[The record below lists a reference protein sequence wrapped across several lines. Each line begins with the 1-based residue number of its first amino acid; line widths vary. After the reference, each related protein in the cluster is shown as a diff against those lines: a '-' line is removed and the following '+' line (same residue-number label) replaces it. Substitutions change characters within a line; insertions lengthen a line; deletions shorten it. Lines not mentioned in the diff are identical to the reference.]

1 MKIADLLKKEIMIM
15 DLHSTTKR
23 EVIDEMIANLKA
35 KNMISDEEIF
45 RREILNREEMTS
57 TGLGGGVAMPH
68 AKTSA
73 VNTACVLF
81 AKSAHG
87 VDYQALDDEPVY
99 LFFMIAAKEGAHNEH
114 IETLAALSKL
124 LIHPEFVEAL
134 KNTNTPEEVIALIE
148 ATEAA
153 KKEKETAP
161 NPKKIFPENTE
172 KPLIVAVTACPT
184 GIAHTYMAE
193 DSLKEK
199 AAQMGVSIR
208 VETNGSDGAKNI
220 LTADEIARSVGV
232 IVAADKNVEMEHL
245 LF

>member
-35 KNMISDEEIF
+35 KNMISNEEIF

-99 LFFMIAAKEGAHNEH
+99 LFFMIA
-114 IETLAALSKL
+114 
-124 LIHPEFVEAL
+124 
-134 KNTNTPEEVIALIE
+134 
-148 ATEAA
+148 
-153 KKEKETAP
+153 
-161 NPKKIFPENTE
+161 
-172 KPLIVAVTACPT
+172 AVTACPT

>member
-35 KNMISDEEIF
+35 KNMISNEEIF

-81 AKSAHG
+81 AK
-87 VDYQALDDEPVY
+87 
-99 LFFMIAAKEGAHNEH
+99 
-114 IETLAALSKL
+114 
-124 LIHPEFVEAL
+124 
-134 KNTNTPEEVIALIE
+134 
-148 ATEAA
+148 
-153 KKEKETAP
+153 
-161 NPKKIFPENTE
+161 